1 MKKWKSPKTIVALL
15 LASILL
21 LSGCG
26 GSGGGDK
33 NAGSSNT
40 GNTNQSAEAGAD
52 TSPVTLTFFGADSSP
67 NWSNMQDEVGKVI
80 TEKTGVTLDA
90 EFDVGAGGGESKIA
104 LMAASGDVPDLI
116 FAKGELSKL
125 VDAGL
130 IIDLTDL
137 IDKHAPNI
145 KKIFGDNMNRLKYSN
160 EDPSI
165 YSIVTNM
172 GVDNQ
177 YFDATGGF
185 EIQHR
190 VLKELGYPKVRTLQD
205 YENVLKEYYAKHPTT
220 DGQPTIPL
228 TLSADD
234 WRIMITVTNPAFL
247 ATGAPDDGEYYVD
260 PETYEAKLHYK
271 RPEEREYFRW
281 LNHMYNEGLLD
292 KDTFVQKEDQYK
304 AKIASGRVLGLI
316 DQEWGYMD
324 AENALKTSGKNEYT
338 YSHFPVTLSEEYVDH
353 SFQPAGVD
361 GYGIAITT
369 ACKDPVRAIQFLD
382 WLASDEGQVLR
393 NWGIEGK
400 HYTVGA
406 DGQRVIPA
414 EITERRMNDTAN
426 FTKETGLGNPAG
438 LYAAMSARYGDGV
451 KDSTGNYYTINFPEQ
466 IVELYSDAEKESLAA
481 YSATTW
487 KDLFPQESDFK
498 AKEWGA
504 LYNMPVPTDG
514 DYQIIFK
521 KTQDIIRKKIPEA
534 VLAKRENFDKIYD
547 DFLAELDKAG
557 AVKMEAEYTELVK
570 ARVSLFTGNDIK

>member
-1 MKKWKSPKTIVALL
+1 MKWKSPKTFAALL
-15 LASILL
+15 LASTLL
-21 LSGCG
+21 VGGCG
-26 GSGGGDK
+26 NSGNND
-33 NAGSSNT
+33 AA
-40 GNTNQSAEAGAD
+40 GNTAGNNSQNAQAADD
-52 TSPVTLTFFGADSSP
+52 TSPITFTFFGGDASP
-67 NWSNMQDEVGKVI
+67 NWNGMQDDVGKAI

-90 EFDVGAGGGESKIA
+90 EFDVGAGGGQSKVA

-125 VDAGL
+125 IDAGL
-130 IIDLTDL
+130 ILDLTDL
-137 IDKHAPNI
+137 IEQHAPNI
-145 KKIFGDNMNRLKYSN
+145 KKIFSENMNRLKYSN
-160 EDPSI
+160 EDPAI

-205 YENVLKEYYAKHPTT
+205 YENVLKEYYAKHPTI

-234 WRIMITVTNPAFL
+234 WRIMITVTNPAFS
-247 ATGAPDDGEYYVD
+247 ATGAPDDGEYYVN
-260 PETYEAKLHYK
+260 PETYEAQLHYK

-324 AENALKTSGKNEYT
+324 AENALKAEGKHEYT
-338 YSHFPVTLSEEYVDH
+338 YAHFPVTLSEDYVDH

-369 ACKDPVRAIQFLD
+369 ACKDPVRAIKFLD
-382 WLASDEGQVLR
+382 WLASDEGQILR

-400 HYTVGA
+400 HYTVDENGK
-406 DGQRVIPA
+406 RVIPD
-414 EITERRMNDTAN
+414 EITDRRMNDTAN

-438 LYAAMSARYGDGV
+438 LYAVMSARYGDGV

-481 YSATTW
+481 YNATTW
-487 KDLFPQESDFK
+487 KDLFPQESDFE

-514 DYQIIFK
+514 EYQVIFQ
-521 KTQDIIRKKIPEA
+521 KTQDIIRKRIPEA
-534 VLAKRENFDKIYD
+534 VLAKPTDFDKVYD
-547 DFLAELDKAG
+547 SFLDELNKAG
-557 AVKMEAEYTELVK
+557 AEKMEAEFTELVK
-570 ARVSLFTGNDIK
+570 ARVELFTGKDLK

>member
-1 MKKWKSPKTIVALL
+1 MKWKAPKTIAALL
-15 LASILL
+15 LASTML
-21 LSGCG
+21 LSACG
-26 GSGGGDK
+26 GSGGDNK
-33 NAGSSNT
+33 NAGNANT
-40 GNTNQSAEAGAD
+40 GNSNQSSEAGTD
-52 TSPVTLTFFGADSSP
+52 PITFTFFGADSSP
-67 NWSNMQDEVGKVI
+67 NWNNMQDEVGKAI

-125 VDAGL
+125 VDAEL
-130 IIDLTDL
+130 IIDLAPL
-137 IDKHAPNI
+137 IEEHAPNI

-234 WRIMITVTNPAFL
+234 WRIMITVTNPAFQ

-271 RPEEREYFRW
+271 RPEEKEYFRW

-324 AENALKTSGKNEYT
+324 AENALKTSGKNEYS
-338 YSHFPVTLSEEYVDH
+338 YAHFPVTLSEEYVDH
-353 SFQPAGVD
+353 TFQPSGVD

-369 ACKDPVRAIQFLD
+369 ACKDPVRAIKFLD
-382 WLASDEGQVLR
+382 WLASDEGQILR

-400 HYTVGA
+400 HYTVDESGK
-406 DGQRVIPA
+406 RIIPA

-426 FTKETGLGNPAG
+426 FTKETGLGNPGG
-438 LYAAMSARYGDGV
+438 LYIVMSARYGDGV

-481 YSATTW
+481 YGATTW
-487 KDLFPQESDFK
+487 KDLFPQESDFE

-521 KTQDIIRKKIPEA
+521 KTQDIIRKRIPEA

-557 AVKMEAEYTELVK
+557 AEKMEAEYTELVK
-570 ARVSLFTGNDIK
+570 ARVALFTGKDIK

>member
-1 MKKWKSPKTIVALL
+1 MKWKSPKTFAALL
-15 LASILL
+15 LASTLL
-21 LSGCG
+21 VGGCG
-26 GSGGGDK
+26 NSGKD
-33 NAGSSNT
+33 NAAGNT
-40 GNTNQSAEAGAD
+40 GNTGGNSQNEQAADD
-52 TSPVTLTFFGADSSP
+52 TSPITFTFFGGDASP
-67 NWSNMQDEVGKVI
+67 NWNGMKDDVGKAI
-80 TEKTGVTLDA
+80 TEKTGVTIEA
-90 EFDVGAGGGESKIA
+90 EYDVGAGGGESKIA

-130 IIDLTDL
+130 ILDLTDL
-137 IDKHAPNI
+137 IEEHAPNI

-160 EDPSI
+160 DDPAI

-172 GVDNQ
+172 GVDNE

-190 VLKELGYPKVRTLQD
+190 VLKELGYPEVKTLQD
-205 YENVLKEYYAKHPTT
+205 YENVLKEYYAKNPTT

-234 WRIMITVTNPAFL
+234 WRIMITVTNPAFQ

-260 PETYEAKLHYK
+260 PQTYEAKLHYK
-271 RPEEREYFRW
+271 RPEEKEYFRW

-292 KDTFVQKEDQYK
+292 KEAFVQKEDQYK

-324 AENALKTSGKNEYT
+324 AENALKSAGKNEYT
-338 YSHFPVTLSEEYVDH
+338 YAHFPVTLSDEYVDH
-353 SFQPAGVD
+353 TFQPAGVD
-361 GYGIAITT
+361 GYGISITT
-369 ACKDPVRAIQFLD
+369 ACEDPVRAIKFLD
-382 WLASDEGQVLR
+382 WLASDEGQILR

-400 HYTVGA
+400 HYTV
-406 DGQRVIPA
+406 DENGQRVIPA
-414 EITERRMNDTAN
+414 EITDRRMNDTNN

-438 LYAAMSARYGDGV
+438 LYAAFSARYGDGV

-481 YSATTW
+481 YGATTW
-487 KDLFPQESDFK
+487 KDLFPQESDFEP
-498 AKEWGA
+498 KEWGA

-514 DYQIIFK
+514 DYNVIYE
-521 KTQDIIRKKIPEA
+521 KTEDIIRKRIPEA
-534 VLAKRENFDKIYD
+534 ILAKPDQFDKIYD
-547 DFLAELDKAG
+547 DFIAELNKVG
-557 AVKMEAEYTELVK
+557 AEKMEAEYTELVK
-570 ARVSLFTGNDIK
+570 ARVSLFTGKEIQ